1 MHPVRT
7 VTYEL
12 KSGRT
17 PVYLDDEG
25 PFGTLTY
32 VDVAAGRLSY
42 GQTFTL
48 DEHPVLSS
56 LEAHVLPEFGVRV
69 VRFCRRNAKADD
81 YAYYV
86 DDDYDYYVDIV
97 SVTEQGERW
106 VVRDLY
112 LDVLVFN
119 GVRAKILDTDEYLA
133 ARAEGHMDAPEADD
147 ALLKLHE
154 FLDGLARNGHS
165 LERYLET
172 QGVSLTWRR

>member
-7 VTYEL
+7 VTYDL
-12 KSGRT
+12 TAK
-17 PVYLDDEG
+17 PPQYLGYDG

-42 GQTFTL
+42 RLEFTA

-69 VRFCRRNAKADD
+69 VRFCRRNAEADD

-119 GVRAKILDTDEYLA
+119 GVRAKILDTDEYLV

-147 ALLKLHE
+147 ALLKLHD
-154 FLDGLARNGHS
+154 FVDGLARYGHS